1 MKSFIVIFLFAC
13 ISTTAKA
20 DVFAGGF
27 LILSNGDTVLC
38 QIKIAGKKK
47 VTDYST
53 LVVQNYAGEEKIYRA
68 KDKEVREYGYQY
80 MGKNYVYRFV
90 EVSKNYQD
98 GFFRLIDNGK
108 KYKLYVHYLTDVING
123 VTSTLPHYAI
133 FKPNGEYKDLTTHV
147 LGNWKKNLRI
157 ILSDN
162 PEALQELETINR
174 KEIEAFVK
182 KLNQQE

>member
-1 MKSFIVIFLFAC
+1 MKAFFFLFLFTC
-13 ISTTAKA
+13 SSVLAKA
-20 DVFAGGF
+20 DVFVSGF
-27 LILSNGDTVLC
+27 LILSSGDTVLC

-47 VTDYST
+47 VTSYTVIVAQS
-53 LVVQNYAGEEKIYRA
+53 YAGEERIYKA
-68 KDKEVREYGYQY
+68 KDKEVLQYGFQY
-80 MGKNYVYRFV
+80 MGQNFVYRLVEPGKNY
-90 EVSKNYQD
+90 ET

-133 FKPNGEYKDLTTHV
+133 FKPNGEYVDLTTHV
-147 LGNWKKNLRI
+147 LGNWKKNLRTF
-157 ILSDN
+157 LSDN

-182 KLNQQE
+182 KLNQAE